1 MKHKDTMLIRIT
13 YLGTHWSFWTVL
25 WKIHY
30 LIKRTTISVNGSE
43 YCMILLQYLQID
55 TGCSSSFLFK
65 YFVWNFGNKLPA
77 FALKHRLW
85 TPCIVICTKI
95 SLLHHISSL
104 SLGDKNPQ
112 TDYGEHHYDSS
123 IVLKWYSKKSNILG
137 TLERK
142 YKLFSFLLHFFLL
155 SHTFFHFLTLFK
167 NNWWNLKK
175 DVIREVVH
183 ISSIV

>member
-1 MKHKDTMLIRIT
+1 MRTSTLLQSFTKWHTMIQCLRIT
-13 YLGTHWSFWTVL
+13 CLGSQWSFWTVI

-30 LIKRTTISVNGSE
+30 LIKRPITTISVNGSE
-43 YCMILLQYLQID
+43 YFMILLQYQQID
-55 TGCSSSFLFK
+55 TGCSSSIIIYFAQNFNTELFQ
-65 YFVWNFGNKLPA
+65 L
-77 FALKHRLW
+77 LHW
-85 TPCIVICTKI
+85 TPCIIIRTKI

-142 YKLFSFLLHFFLL
+142 YKLFFIPFTFFLL
-155 SHTFFHFLTLFK
+155 LHTFFYFLTLFK
-167 NNWWNLKK
+167 NNWWILN
-175 DVIREVVH
+175 
-183 ISSIV
+183 